1 MAKQDP
7 IRQEILLAEEN
18 KRLRLAIEELSVL
31 NDIATAIASTQSLTE
46 VVNLIIQKCVKHLK
60 VEQGAVMLLDEQ
72 DQSKPLHTIV
82 RKQDSQANILPYR
95 LDNQLVGWM
104 IKNKTALLINELA
117 RDHRF
122 RDIGDSELSIR
133 SLLSVPLILKGRMIG
148 LIAVF
153 NKKENAAFS
162 GDDVRLLSIIAAQS
176 AQVIENARLYQE
188 EQALLKLQEEMRM
201 AREIQMNLLP
211 TAPPKIPGY
220 DIAAKTIPA
229 KEVGGDYFD
238 FLQLNDHL
246 LAFGV
251 GDVSGK
257 GMPAALLMANLQATL
272 RGQVAPG
279 VPCRMCIE
287 KSNTLL
293 FHGTDSTKFATLFF
307 GILDSKKN
315 ELCYC
320 NAGHDFPLLFR
331 TNKTVDRLKTGG
343 VVLGFVPHFSYNEDQ
358 IAVNPGDVLLLNS
371 DGITEAMNQREEEFG
386 EQRLIKTV
394 QANLDK
400 SSDQMIHSIIKEVL
414 EYSKG
419 VPQLDDMTLLVMK
432 RQCV

>member
-1 MAKQDP
+1 
-7 IRQEILLAEEN
+7 
-18 KRLRLAIEELSVL
+18 
-31 NDIATAIASTQSLTE
+31 
-46 VVNLIIQKCVKHLK
+46 
-60 VEQGAVMLLDEQ
+60 
-72 DQSKPLHTIV
+72 
-82 RKQDSQANILPYR
+82 
-95 LDNQLVGWM
+95 
-104 IKNKTALLINELA
+104 
-117 RDHRF
+117 
-122 RDIGDSELSIR
+122 
-133 SLLSVPLILKGRMIG
+133 MIG

-153 NKKENAAFS
+153 NKKVDTVFS
-162 GDDVRLLSIIAAQS
+162 ADDLRLLSIIAAQS

-188 EQALLKLQEEMRM
+188 EQALLRLQEEMRM

-211 TAPPKIPGY
+211 TTPPKIPGY

-229 KEVGGDYFD
+229 KEIGGDYFD
-238 FLQLNDHL
+238 FLPLNDHQ

-272 RGQVAPG
+272 RGQAAPG
-279 VPCRMCIE
+279 VPCHICIE

-343 VVLGFVPHFSYNEDQ
+343 VVLGFVPHFSYNEDR
-358 IAVNPGDVLLLNS
+358 IAVNAGDVLLLNS
-371 DGITEAMNQREEEFG
+371 DGITEAMNQCDEEFG
-386 EQRLIKTV
+386 EQRLMEVVK
-394 QANLDK
+394 ANLDK
-400 SSDQMIHSIIKEVL
+400 SAEQMIHFIIKEVL

-419 VPQLDDMTLLVMK
+419 VPQLDDMTLLVIK
-432 RQCV
+432 RQ